1 MKILYFGDVFG
12 RPGREAVKLAIAK
25 LVPAHAIDFIIM
37 NGENCCHG
45 NGILPE
51 MAQEF
56 FDLGVDVITTG
67 NHAWDQR
74 QIIPFMATTTRIL
87 RPANYPEHP
96 QYKCPGRGATVVESR
111 KNPALRLGVVQV
123 MGRVFMDS
131 LDCPFRRADE
141 EVEKLDRLG
150 IQSIFVDF
158 HGEASS
164 EKQAFAHYMNGKV
177 SAVVG
182 SHSHVQTAD
191 ERVLS
196 AGTAAITDVGMC
208 GCFDSVIGVKK
219 EISIEKFLTKRPVK
233 YEPAEGP
240 GGYGAVVI
248 DVGINRP
255 ADGPLCGDVDFES
268 VKEKAGFISPV
279 PGGVGPMTVA
289 CLLENTVLACERQSA
304 TAPHSHASRR
314 VTIGVLGSTR
324 GTDLQALIDA
334 IAAKTLNAKIG
345 LVVANKPQAY
355 ILERAKNHGIASEF
369 IDPKSFPDREAY
381 DERIAHRM
389 NAEGVELVL
398 CIGYNKIIT
407 KPLIGAYRNRILN
420 VHPSLLPAFGGKFD
434 ADVHQDVLD
443 AGVKVSGA
451 TVHIVTEEVDQGP
464 IVLQRAIPIENGET
478 KESLKS
484 KVQSLEGEMLV
495 DAIRRFAS
503 GTLLR

>member
-1 MKILYFGDVFG
+1 VVAAG
-12 RPGREAVKLAIAK
+12 RPHLVTADMVKL
-25 LVPAHAIDFIIM
+25 
-37 NGENCCHG
+37 
-45 NGILPE
+45 
-51 MAQEF
+51 
-56 FDLGVDVITTG
+56 
-67 NHAWDQR
+67 
-74 QIIPFMATTTRIL
+74 
-87 RPANYPEHP
+87 
-96 QYKCPGRGATVVESR
+96 
-111 KNPALRLGVVQV
+111 
-123 MGRVFMDS
+123 
-131 LDCPFRRADE
+131 
-141 EVEKLDRLG
+141 
-150 IQSIFVDF
+150 
-158 HGEASS
+158 
-164 EKQAFAHYMNGKV
+164 
-177 SAVVG
+177 
-182 SHSHVQTAD
+182 
-191 ERVLS
+191 
-196 AGTAAITDVGMC
+196 
-208 GCFDSVIGVKK
+208 
-219 EISIEKFLTKRPVK
+219 
-233 YEPAEGP
+233 
-240 GGYGAVVI
+240 GAVVI